1 MKVLIFN
8 SGIGKRLG
16 KLTENNPKSLVKL
29 DNGETIFHR
38 QLRVLSSCGL
48 KDFVITTGPFPEQ
61 IKKVTEEFTDCHFEF
76 VHSDKYATTNYIYSM
91 YLAKDLFDDDF
102 ITLHGDLVFN
112 KELVE
117 MVLKDKHPSTC
128 LFNPDLPLPEKD
140 FKCRLNGDY
149 LKEVSIHIFGE
160 GCYTFQPLYKLSKET
175 ILKWSDKVT
184 EFVESGND
192 QVYAENAMNEIS
204 DTLDIFAL
212 NYCQHYINEIDDVAD
227 LSRVSREIEEYEN
240 R

>member
-16 KLTENNPKSLVKL
+16 DLTRNNPKSLVTL
-29 DNGETIFHR
+29 ENGESIFHR
-38 QLRVLSSCGL
+38 QLRILSECGL
-48 KDFVITTGPFPEQ
+48 KYYVITTGPFPEQ
-61 IKKVTEEFTDCHFEF
+61 IKEVCDEFEDCHFEF
-76 VHSDKYATTNYIYSM
+76 IHSDKYASTNYIYSM
-91 YLAKDLFDDDF
+91 YLARDTFDDDF

-117 MVLKDKHPSTC
+117 MVLNDKHPSTC
-128 LFNPDLPLPEKD
+128 LYNPELPLPEKD
-140 FKCRLNGDY
+140 FKCRLNGEN

-160 GCYTFQPLYKLSKET
+160 DCYTFQPLYKLSHDTLK
-175 ILKWSDKVT
+175 KWSDKVV

-192 QVYAENAMNEIS
+192 QVYAENAMNTIS
-204 DTLDIFAL
+204 DTLDIHAL
-212 NYCQHYINEIDDVAD
+212 NYKGHYINEIDDVAD
-227 LSRVSREIEEYEN
+227 LHRVSKEIEEYEN

>member
-1 MKVLIFN
+1 MSI
-8 SGIGKRLG
+8 
-16 KLTENNPKSLVKL
+16 
-29 DNGETIFHR
+29 
-38 QLRVLSSCGL
+38 
-48 KDFVITTGPFPEQ
+48 
-61 IKKVTEEFTDCHFEF
+61 IKKASAASKKAFLNYGIVIAFFVVFQILVSTGNITSALKGQLIPIACYMIMAVSLNLVVGISGELSLGHAGFMSVGAFTAVIVSSAMGDAANPAKL
-76 VHSDKYATTNYIYSM
+76 VVSIIVGAL
-91 YLAKDLFDDDF
+91 LAAIAGFL
-102 ITLHGDLVFN
+102 IGIP
-112 KELVE
+112 
-117 MVLKDKHPSTC
+117 VL
-128 LFNPDLPLPEKD
+128 
-140 FKCRLNGDY
+140 RLNGDY

-175 ILKWSDKVT
+175 LLKWSDKVT

-212 NYCQHYINEIDDVAD
+212 NYCKHYINEIDDVAD